1 MKFSLVKKNS
11 KKLNQNNPFL
21 RDGVFLKESKYGGKG
36 VFTNKPIKQGEVV
49 EIAPY
54 LLVPINDISENN
66 TLKDYVFQCDDC
78 NHLLVLGYGSM
89 YNHQDNPNL
98 KYQYNDN
105 GQGTFLGRFANRD
118 IECNEE
124 LCISYGDGYWSG
136 REIKKVV

>member
-11 KKLNQNNPFL
+11 EKLNQNNPFL

-54 LLVPINDISENN
+54 LLVPINDISKNN

-98 KYQYNDN
+98 RYQYNDD
-105 GQGTFLGRFANRD
+105 QTMFSYLANRD

-124 LCISYGDGYWSG
+124 LCISYGDGYWLG

>member
-1 MKFSLVKKNS
+1 MKFSLVKKDSDKS
-11 KKLNQNNPFL
+11 KQNNPFL
-21 RDGVFLKESKYGGKG
+21 RDGIFLKESKYGGKG
-36 VFTNKPIKQGEVV
+36 VFTNKPIKLGETV

-66 TLKDYVFQCDDC
+66 ILKDYVFQCDKF

-98 KYQYNDN
+98 RYQYNDD
-105 GQGTFLGRFANRD
+105 QTMFSYLANRD
-118 IECNEE
+118 IECDEE
-124 LCISYGDGYWSG
+124 LCISYGDQYWTG